1 MRAFENKKI
10 ATLYSHEEMQKRIRE
25 MGEQIAQDYEDVS
38 GDLVFIGAL
47 KGSFIF
53 LADLIRAVDLPL
65 SVDFIG
71 VSSYGDGTETS
82 GKVKITHPLTKSI
95 EGKHVI
101 VVEDIVDTGLTM
113 KALLDLFRESNP
125 ASLKV
130 CTMLEKPER
139 RQVEWP
145 WITSV
150 FRSQTN
156 CTWLRLTSPGVFAT
170 SRSSE
175 STRAKHRPFPMQGN

>member
-82 GKVKITHPLTKSI
+82 GSKITHPLTKSI

-130 CTMLEKPER
+130 CTLRNLSVGRLK
-139 RQVEWP
+139 WP

-150 FRSQTN
+150 FRS
-156 CTWLRLTSPGVFAT
+156 
-170 SRSSE
+170 
-175 STRAKHRPFPMQGN
+175 